1 MNKKKLPYVKLI
13 LDILMGTTFALLFN
27 KMVLGG
33 LTFHEIAGTA
43 IGFAVLA
50 HVLLNVNYVK
60 KITLRLFDKSL
71 PGKTRLGY
79 ALNVLLLLSM
89 IFILFSGFVIS
100 RVLFPNFQ
108 FGNERWFK
116 VSHMAVSY
124 FTLVLIGIHI
134 GLHWSWVINVVK
146 KGLHFNMSKVR
157 SKVIWTSAAIV
168 VLLFGGYQI
177 YTTQFLSK
185 LQMVEGMFSSSS
197 IQAGHEEG
205 SRPGFGQKPSKP
217 QGMEPRGEKF
227 QGGDF
232 HGEGARGGHTSAS
245 AANVLLENF
254 GVMAVF
260 AGATYYLD
268 KWLLLRRKRGTR
280 VSIAS

>member
-1 MNKKKLPYVKLI
+1 MNKKKLPYVKLT
-13 LDILMGTTFALLFN
+13 LDILMGMTFALLFN

-60 KITLRLFDKSL
+60 KITLRLFNKSL

-116 VSHMAVSY
+116 R
-124 FTLVLIGIHI
+124 FPIWRCPTL
-134 GLHWSWVINVVK
+134 
-146 KGLHFNMSKVR
+146 
-157 SKVIWTSAAIV
+157 
-168 VLLFGGYQI
+168 
-177 YTTQFLSK
+177 
-185 LQMVEGMFSSSS
+185 
-197 IQAGHEEG
+197 
-205 SRPGFGQKPSKP
+205 P
-217 QGMEPRGEKF
+217 
-227 QGGDF
+227 
-232 HGEGARGGHTSAS
+232 
-245 AANVLLENF
+245 
-254 GVMAVF
+254 
-260 AGATYYLD
+260 
-268 KWLLLRRKRGTR
+268 
-280 VSIAS
+280 